1 MLPHPLYR
9 TDGYDVLMD
18 LPISPWEAAL
28 GAEVVAPTP
37 TGQVEIKIPAGSING
52 RKLRV
57 KGRGLPG
64 KTPGDFYFVLK
75 ITQPIASSD
84 ADKKAY
90 ADLQAA
96 FMTFNPRTQIE
107 EHST

>member
-1 MLPHPLYR
+1 MLPHVLYR
-9 TDGYDVLMD
+9 TDGADVLMD
-18 LPISPWEAAL
+18 LPIAPWEAAL

-37 TGQVEIKIPAGSING
+37 TGQVEIKIPAGSVNG

-75 ITQPIASSD
+75 IMQPLASSD

-90 ADLQAA
+90 ADLHAA
-96 FMTFNPRTQIE
+96 FNTFNPRTQIE